1 MNRISS
7 LFQGSNLRARAMRS
21 SVLTVGGFGASQVIR
36 LASNLILTRLLFPEA
51 FGMMALV
58 MVFIQGL
65 YQFSDVG
72 VGPAIMQSKRGDDP
86 YFLNTAWTIQAGRGV
101 LLWLAAS
108 VLAYPMALIYGE
120 AQLMQLL
127 PVAALTLVIQGFNPT
142 RLMLANRHLQL
153 GRVTSIDIVTQL
165 SGIVSAVV
173 LAYLTQSVW
182 ALVFSIIIS
191 SLVQLVLFRIYLEGH
206 RDRFEWERPAAHE
219 LINFGKWIFLSTLAG
234 FLFNQSDKMLLGK
247 YLPLDQFGVYNIGFF
262 LASFPLL
269 LGISVTH
276 KLLIPIYRE
285 RPPSESAENFAA
297 LRKMRFVVSGGLLA
311 GIAIL
316 ALVGVPLVELLY
328 DSRYYQAGAIVVI
341 IACMQV
347 PQIIVLTYDQ
357 AALAAGDSKRF
368 FVLAAT
374 RAIIM
379 LSALFIALE
388 TYGLVGALFS
398 IGLAML
404 VIYPVVVWLA
414 RHMGAWDPLH
424 DISFAILGLGV
435 IIVSLWVN
443 WGAIAEL
450 AQVSARYSG

>member
-1 MNRISS
+1 
-7 LFQGSNLRARAMRS
+7 
-21 SVLTVGGFGASQVIR
+21 
-36 LASNLILTRLLFPEA
+36 
-51 FGMMALV
+51 
-58 MVFIQGL
+58 
-65 YQFSDVG
+65 
-72 VGPAIMQSKRGDDP
+72 
-86 YFLNTAWTIQAGRGV
+86 
-101 LLWLAAS
+101 
-108 VLAYPMALIYGE
+108 
-120 AQLMQLL
+120 
-127 PVAALTLVIQGFNPT
+127 
-142 RLMLANRHLQL
+142 
-153 GRVTSIDIVTQL
+153 
-165 SGIVSAVV
+165 
-173 LAYLTQSVW
+173 
-182 ALVFSIIIS
+182 
-191 SLVQLVLFRIYLEGH
+191 
-206 RDRFEWERPAAHE
+206 
-219 LINFGKWIFLSTLAG
+219 
-234 FLFNQSDKMLLGK
+234 
-247 YLPLDQFGVYNIGFF
+247 
-262 LASFPLL
+262 
-269 LGISVTH
+269 
-276 KLLIPIYRE
+276 
-285 RPPSESAENFAA
+285 
-297 LRKMRFVVSGGLLA
+297 
-311 GIAIL
+311 
-316 ALVGVPLVELLY
+316 VPLVELLY